1 MNGDVVI
8 DTSKFEFALMKMQGK
23 DFDRATRKGLFDGA
37 KMLQNATRTTL
48 SSKVRGTH
56 RKKFPTWKTMQSGVR
71 ISKKDPSDVKV
82 HIMGE
87 FRLRFFEIGVTGRYW
102 KKVNKKKG
110 GHKYTG
116 PITATHFFETA
127 QRQVSQR
134 IFNSMDNNIA
144 NAINKAS
151 S

>member
-8 DTSKFEFALMKMQGK
+8 DASKFESALMKMQGK
-23 DFDRATRKGLFDGA
+23 DFDRATRKGLSDGA

-56 RKKFPTWKTMQSGVR
+56 RKKFPTWKTMQSGVM
-71 ISKKDPSDVKV
+71 ISKKDPSDIKV

-87 FRLRFFEIGVTGRYW
+87 FRLRFFEVGVPSRVTRKGASRGRI
-102 KKVNKKKG
+102 K
-110 GHKYTG
+110 
-116 PITATHFFETA
+116 AEHFFETA